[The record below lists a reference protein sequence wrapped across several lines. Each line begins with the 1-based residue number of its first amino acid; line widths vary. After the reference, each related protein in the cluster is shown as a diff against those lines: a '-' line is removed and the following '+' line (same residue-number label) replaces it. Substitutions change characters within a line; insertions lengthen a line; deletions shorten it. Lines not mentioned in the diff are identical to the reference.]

1 VTHTIRELSARE
13 AEFLARLAAEGQT
26 LFSTEEAQAWWGDTG
41 YAANVLSRLVD
52 KGWLQRLERGLYML
66 IPLEAG
72 PERAWSESA
81 LVIAP
86 HLIQP
91 TAVAYWS
98 ALNYWTMTEQVP
110 RTVFVQ
116 STRRKRPVEVM
127 GIRFRFV
134 TVSQARFFGV
144 ARRTLDGKAVYV
156 TDREK
161 TLLDAA
167 ARPDLSGGIRFNRPG
182 GRQLAQALRAAY
194 PDVNWGRLDD
204 YLTRWG
210 GGAPVKR
217 LGYLVEALALPIPD
231 LEQRLRRWQGMLS
244 QGISLLEPGMGAAGP
259 VVTRWRL
266 RLNQAF
272 QH

>member
-13 AEFLARLAAEGQT
+13 AEFLARLAADGQT
-26 LFSTEEAQAWWGDTG
+26 IFSTAEAQAWWGDAG
-41 YAANVLSRLVD
+41 YTANVLSRLVD

-81 LVIAP
+81 LLIAP

-91 TAVAYWS
+91 AAVAYWS
-98 ALNYWTMTEQVP
+98 ALHYWTMTEQVP

-116 STRRKRPVEVM
+116 STRRKRPVEVL

-134 TVSQARFFGV
+134 TVIEAHFFGV
-144 ARRTLDGKAVYV
+144 AHRTLAGKAITV

-167 ARPDLSGGIRFNRPG
+167 ARPDLSGGIR
-182 GRQLAQALRAAY
+182 QLAQALRVAY
-194 PDVNWGRLDD
+194 PDVDWGRLDD

-231 LEQRLRRWQGMLS
+231 CERRMQHWQGMLS
-244 QGISLLEPGMGAAGP
+244 QGISLLEPGVSAAGP

-266 RLNQAF
+266 RLNVDISNWRREVR
-272 QH
+272 

>member
-26 LFSTEEAQAWWGDTG
+26 LFSTAEAQAWWGDSG
-41 YAANVLSRLVD
+41 YTANVLSRLVD

-86 HLIQP
+86 HLSQP
-91 TAVAYWS
+91 AAVAYWS
-98 ALNYWTMTEQVP
+98 ALHYWNMTEQVP
-110 RTVFVQ
+110 HTVFVQ
-116 STRRKRPVEVM
+116 STRRKCPVEVLGM
-127 GIRFRFV
+127 RFRFV

-161 TLLDAA
+161 TLLGAA
-167 ARPDLSGGIRFNRPG
+167 AHPDLSGGIR
-182 GRQLAQALRAAY
+182 QLGALTKKVARGHSDAA
-194 PDVNWGRLDD
+194 PTL
-204 YLTRWG
+204 LI
-210 GGAPVKR
+210 
-217 LGYLVEALALPIPD
+217 LARDESHTP
-231 LEQRLRRWQGMLS
+231 R
-244 QGISLLEPGMGAAGP
+244 
-259 VVTRWRL
+259 T
-266 RLNQAF
+266 
-272 QH
+272 